1 MIPVLIGLG
10 VLIGGI
16 VAVANW
22 DEIKDWLNDFI
33 PKLKKAWASLKTK
46 IANGAMIVAEKVKE
60 AGKWISKIMHK
71 LYYKNEQGQW
81 VEETT
86 TRVLPESEV
95 PPFIRAKIQREEQEV
110 DITEEME
117 RELKLE
123 IQ

>member
-10 VLIGGI
+10 IVIGGI

-22 DEIKDWLNDFI
+22 DSIKDWLNEFI
-33 PKLKKAWASLKTK
+33 PKLKEAWANLKIK
-46 IANGAMIVAEKVKE
+46 VSHAAMIAAEKIKE

-86 TRVLPESEV
+86 TRTLPESEV

-110 DITEEME
+110 DITEDME
-117 RELKLE
+117 HELQLK
-123 IQ
+123 I

>member
-10 VLIGGI
+10 VLIGGVVI
-16 VAVANW
+16 VANW
-22 DEIKDWLNDFI
+22 DAIVDWLNDFI
-33 PKLKKAWASLKTK
+33 PKLKRAWEQLKVK
-46 IANGAMIVAEKVKE
+46 LAHAAMIAAEKIRE

-86 TRVLPESEV
+86 TRTLPENEV

-110 DITEEME
+110 DITQDME
-117 RELKLE
+117 RELKL
-123 IQ
+123 QV